1 MRSRFKVLSEGAIYF
16 ITSTIVEWIPV
27 FTANAYF
34 QILIQALKFSQ
45 EKKSLEIFGYVVM
58 ENHFHALVRGPQ
70 LSGIMQSMK
79 SFTSKQLIEQLQ
91 QDNKEW
97 LLNQLYYYRKK
108 YKIDS
113 TYQLW
118 QEGFHPQLIGD
129 ENMLLQKLAYMHHNP
144 VRRGY
149 VACPEH
155 WQYSS
160 ARNYY
165 LDDESILGVERIGP
179 V

>member
-1 MRSRFKVLSEGAIYF
+1 
-16 ITSTIVEWIPV
+16 
-27 FTANAYF
+27 
-34 QILIQALKFSQ
+34 
-45 EKKSLEIFGYVVM
+45 M

-70 LSGIMQSMK
+70 SSGIMQSMK
-79 SFTSKQLIEQLQ
+79 SFTAKQVIEQLQ

-129 ENMLLQKLAYMHHNP
+129 ENILLQKVLYMHYNP
-144 VRRGY
+144 VRRG
-149 VACPEH
+149 
-155 WQYSS
+155 
-160 ARNYY
+160 
-165 LDDESILGVERIGP
+165 
-179 V
+179 